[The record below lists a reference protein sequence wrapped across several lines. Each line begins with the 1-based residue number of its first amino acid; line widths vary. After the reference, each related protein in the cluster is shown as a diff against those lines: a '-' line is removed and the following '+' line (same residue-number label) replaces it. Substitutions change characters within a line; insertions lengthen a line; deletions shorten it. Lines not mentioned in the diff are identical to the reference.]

1 MIFCLCVCVCVM
13 HHMHTNIIIFSV
25 RNKFYIRTVIKVYEV
40 LITTLRT
47 NVRKENRTSKL
58 KNIHTMCAFF
68 FLNTNKQENIKIIN
82 YYSRLYALLLLLTY
96 HTSSYIKLFT
106 FLLPYLA

>member
-68 FLNTNKQENIKIIN
+68 LNTNKQENIKIIN

-106 FLLPYLA
+106 FLLPYLV

>member
-1 MIFCLCVCVCVM
+1 MHISYDIVYVCACV
-13 HHMHTNIIIFSV
+13 TNIIIFSV
-25 RNKFYIRTVIKVYEV
+25 RNKFDMIRTVIKVYEV

-58 KNIHTMCAFF
+58 KNIHTMCAF

-106 FLLPYLA
+106 FLLPYLV